1 MTNDGRLGNLLQVW
15 TPWWNEKIK
24 PVEELD
30 ETVEITNVKPE
41 IVTDIPDITKL
52 LTKSKPSADVKHN
65 IVNILYSYAFVC
77 RLYNGEYRDC
87 PIDSVEMLLDISDVL
102 KKNETCGSPTEA
114 VQLSLQRLQERKD
127 GTGDSREFNISVL
140 EDIIKILSGPCPER
154 PLEYVMIALSD
165 ILSLL
170 KLANKMLTKEM
181 KGKVKTKGDGSDMVL
196 KKQIFQGIKKIE
208 FMLGWTQRFGMVL
221 ETMVPELQL
230 EYCAL
235 SSDLKEVT
243 DTKQKFEENWGGKV
257 KRNEKKL
264 IEEIT

>member
-1 MTNDGRLGNLLQVW
+1 MNTDEMACQTDEKSFCKICLKDESQYTCPRCNIQYCSVDCYKSEKHVDCSEAFYKDCFMEETATEVETIWNRLTEKEKKEFHKMTNDGCLGNLLQVW

-24 PVEELD
+24 PVEEID
-30 ETVEITNVKPE
+30 ETVEITNVKPK

-52 LTKSKPSADVKHN
+52 LT
-65 IVNILYSYAFVC
+65 
-77 RLYNGEYRDC
+77 
-87 PIDSVEMLLDISDVL
+87 
-102 KKNETCGSPTEA
+102 
-114 VQLSLQRLQERKD
+114 RKD

-154 PLEYVMIALSD
+154 PLENERQS
-165 ILSLL
+165 
-170 KLANKMLTKEM
+170 
-181 KGKVKTKGDGSDMVL
+181 
-196 KKQIFQGIKKIE
+196 
-208 FMLGWTQRFGMVL
+208 
-221 ETMVPELQL
+221 
-230 EYCAL
+230 AL